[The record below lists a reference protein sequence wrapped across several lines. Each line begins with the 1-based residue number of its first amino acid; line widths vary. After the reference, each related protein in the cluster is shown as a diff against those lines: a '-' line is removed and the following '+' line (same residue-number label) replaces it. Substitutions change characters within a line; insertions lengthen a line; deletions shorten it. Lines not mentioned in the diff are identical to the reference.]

1 MENAY
6 AQALWQIIE
15 KGTPQAEAVR
25 SLHSF
30 LKESGREALL
40 PRIAKAF
47 ERIAATRARHDM
59 AILTVADAKH
69 EHYAQEAAAAFGVKA
84 KKMTVVVDTT
94 LIGGWRLDARE
105 TLVDASYKK
114 HLLELYRR
122 TTNV

>member
-6 AQALWQIIE
+6 AQALWKMIQ
-15 KGTPQAEAVR
+15 KGTPQAQAVR
-25 SLHSF
+25 SLHIF

-47 ERIAATRARHDM
+47 ERIAAQEQSHQQVV
-59 AILTVADAKH
+59 LTVADERHVSDARR
-69 EHYAQEAAAAFGVKA
+69 AVKA
-84 KKMTVVVDTT
+84 HVQDADAASIVIDPT

-105 TLVDASYKK
+105 ILFDASYKK

-122 TTNV
+122 TTNA